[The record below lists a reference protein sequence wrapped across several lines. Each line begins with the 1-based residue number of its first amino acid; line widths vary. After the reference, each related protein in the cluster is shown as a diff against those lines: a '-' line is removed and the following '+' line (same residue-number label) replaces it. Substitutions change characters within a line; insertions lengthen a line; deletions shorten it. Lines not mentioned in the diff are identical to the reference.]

1 LDFQRNRRAKGVLCR
16 GLSGQKMKLFCTIH
30 KILNPLRISIAVSAL
45 AFLPAYA
52 SSSSPGKADFA
63 LPIEKID
70 SDSGTILSFR
80 VHETSDR
87 LYVAGR
93 AKAHQLR
100 RPMHVDIELIGG
112 DGRVVA
118 QKTDPLDSS
127 YHPRVSS
134 GRHGYQSYIASFPLS
149 EARQA
154 AKIRVVYHENNH
166 GNS

>member
-1 LDFQRNRRAKGVLCR
+1 
-16 GLSGQKMKLFCTIH
+16 MKLLLIVH
-30 KILNPLRISIAVSAL
+30 EISNPLKIISAFLAL
-45 AFLPAYA
+45 ASWPAYA
-52 SSSSPGKADFA
+52 SSFSPLTGDFV
-63 LPIEKID
+63 LSIEKID

-93 AKAHQLR
+93 AKTHQLR
-100 RPMHVDIELIGG
+100 RPMHVDIELIGR

-118 QKTDPLDSS
+118 QRTDPLDSS

-154 AKIRVVYHENNH
+154 ARIRVVYHENNH